1 MNKVFAILGLSFAAM
16 SSAFAEGSILGGGEG
31 GSGYSSIIMLV
42 AFIAIFYF
50 LMIRPQMKRQKEA
63 KSFRSEISKGDKVV
77 TIGGVHGKVVSVSDL
92 TIVLE
97 LESGKVR
104 VDKTAVSPTGNSD
117 EQGLEQKKA

>member
-1 MNKVFAILGLSFAAM
+1 MIFNILLQVDAAGESDFSF
-16 SSAFAEGSILGGGEG
+16 IILLGGMFL
-31 GSGYSSIIMLV
+31 IM
-42 AFIAIFYF
+42 YF
-50 LMIRPQMKRQKEA
+50 FMIRPQMKRQKEA

>member
-1 MNKVFAILGLSFAAM
+1 MIFNILLQADAAGESDFSF
-16 SSAFAEGSILGGGEG
+16 IILLGGMFL
-31 GSGYSSIIMLV
+31 IM
-42 AFIAIFYF
+42 YF
-50 LMIRPQMKRQKEA
+50 FMIRPQMKRQKEA

>member
-1 MNKVFAILGLSFAAM
+1 MIFNILLQADTAGESDFSF
-16 SSAFAEGSILGGGEG
+16 IILLGGMFL
-31 GSGYSSIIMLV
+31 IM
-42 AFIAIFYF
+42 YF
-50 LMIRPQMKRQKEA
+50 FMIRPQMKRQKEA
-63 KSFRSEISKGDKVV
+63 KSFRAEISKGDKVV

>member
-1 MNKVFAILGLSFAAM
+1 MIFNILLQADAAGESDFSF
-16 SSAFAEGSILGGGEG
+16 IILLGGMFL
-31 GSGYSSIIMLV
+31 IM
-42 AFIAIFYF
+42 YF
-50 LMIRPQMKRQKEA
+50 FMIRPQMKRQKEA

-117 EQGLEQKKA
+117 EQDLEQKKA